1 MKLYRKKRSLKKKI
15 VDLLMILGAFFF
27 LILIF
32 NNQIKYAFINN
43 KVEMYTKSITS
54 ISPNE
59 IKKNEEKKAVYD
71 IDKVVAVSDA
81 SLLESVMN
89 TSEYDNSIVGFVSV
103 PSVGVY
109 VTIFKGLA
117 NSNLLYGAGTVKP
130 DQKMGE
136 GNYVLASHK
145 LENPNLLFTP
155 LLNSVEGQ
163 NIYLTDKT
171 NIYRYE
177 IKEKLV
183 VLPTRG
189 DLMDDEVGKKLITL
203 ITCYDMSGEKRF
215 IVRGELKEAWEY
227 KKAPQNV
234 VQAFSQNY

>member
-89 TSEYDNSIVGFVSV
+89 TSDS
-103 PSVGVY
+103 P
-109 VTIFKGLA
+109 
-117 NSNLLYGAGTVKP
+117 P
-130 DQKMGE
+130 
-136 GNYVLASHK
+136 
-145 LENPNLLFTP
+145 P
-155 LLNSVEGQ
+155 
-163 NIYLTDKT
+163 
-171 NIYRYE
+171 
-177 IKEKLV
+177 
-183 VLPTRG
+183 
-189 DLMDDEVGKKLITL
+189 
-203 ITCYDMSGEKRF
+203 
-215 IVRGELKEAWEY
+215 
-227 KKAPQNV
+227 
-234 VQAFSQNY
+234 